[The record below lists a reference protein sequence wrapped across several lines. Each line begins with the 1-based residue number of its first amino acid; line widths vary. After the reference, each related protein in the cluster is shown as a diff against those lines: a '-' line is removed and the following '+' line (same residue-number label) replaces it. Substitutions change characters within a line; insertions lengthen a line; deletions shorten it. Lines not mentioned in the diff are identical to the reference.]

1 MGVRQFVSTELLVRF
16 QQLKVEKLRSLIR
29 RDEIIFILEMNH
41 I

>member
-16 QQLKVEKLRSLIR
+16 QQLKVEKLRSLLR
-29 RDEIIFILEMNH
+29 KDKLFFILEMIH